1 MTSELLDRFRTAFF
15 RRTQEPETC
24 EALRNATLSGQ
35 LGRWT
40 AALTTCVVAA
50 CGETGLR
57 ASAKAHASELLPIR
71 RSEYLALDLMEA
83 MDLGGRV
90 RLDGRTIVVVGS
102 RSDAEAFPFGFFSWW
117 ELETNTSRFIKF

>member
-1 MTSELLDRFRTAFF
+1 
-15 RRTQEPETC
+15 
-24 EALRNATLSGQ
+24 
-35 LGRWT
+35 
-40 AALTTCVVAA
+40 
-50 CGETGLR
+50 
-57 ASAKAHASELLPIR
+57 LPIR